1 MFQPEVKLAFVE
13 RYCNPR
19 DGWVVFADIDPS
31 EEGRTGGTRKTG
43 EAQAQEEA
51 MRSAANKVRARFAKL
66 GVTVGGG
73 RERWFRQNG
82 FPKVDGDR
90 DIVAFQPSCKRYLI
104 AEAEGVSSGQPEQK
118 LYKAIGQIVVA
129 ASLPPLAGWQ
139 RELVLVVH
147 GDGITGH
154 LERVTALE
162 RLGVSALSIA
172 EDPRDDCWIIG
183 KRPAT
188 R

>member
-13 RYCNPR
+13 RYCNPD
-19 DGWVVFADIDPS
+19 DGWIVFVDIDPS
-31 EEGRTGGTRKTG
+31 EEGRTGGARRTRKTL
-43 EAQAQEEA
+43 AQQQE
-51 MRSAANKVRARFAKL
+51 MRLTANMVRTRFTKL
-66 GVTVGGG
+66 GVTVGGS
-73 RERWFRQNG
+73 RERWFHQNG
-82 FPKVDGDR
+82 LPKVDGDR
-90 DIVAFQPSCKRYLI
+90 DIVAFQPSLKRYLI
-104 AEAEGVSSGQPEQK
+104 AEAEGVSSGQLEQK

-129 ASLPPLAGWQ
+129 ASPPPLTGWQ

-154 LERVTALE
+154 LKRVTALE

-172 EDPRDDCWIIG
+172 EHLRDDCWIIS

-188 R
+188 G

>member
-1 MFQPEVKLAFVE
+1 MFQPEVKRAFIE

-19 DGWVVFADIDPS
+19 DGWMVFVDIDPS
-31 EEGRTGGTRKTG
+31 EEGRTGSARTTG
-43 EAQAQEEA
+43 DALAQQNA
-51 MRSAANKVRARFAKL
+51 MRTAASDVRSRLGKL
-66 GVTVGGG
+66 GATVGGS
-73 RERWFRQNG
+73 RERWFRENG

-90 DIVAFQPSCKRYLI
+90 DIVAFQPSRKRYLI

-129 ASLPPLAGWQ
+129 ASAVPLGGWR
-139 RELVLVVH
+139 RELVLVLY
-147 GDGITGH
+147 GEGITEH
-154 LERVTALE
+154 LKRVTALE

-172 EDPRDDCWIIG
+172 ENARDDTWVLG
-183 KRPAT
+183 KRLA

>member
-1 MFQPEVKLAFVE
+1 MFQPQVKLAFVE

-31 EEGRTGGTRKTG
+31 EEGRTGGPRKAG
-43 EAQAQEEA
+43 DAQVQQVA
-51 MRSAANKVRARFAKL
+51 MRAAARNVRSRFAKL
-66 GVTVGGG
+66 GVTVGGS
-73 RERWFRQNG
+73 RERWFRENG

-90 DIVAFQPSCKRYLI
+90 DMVAFQPLRKRYLI

-129 ASLPPLAGWQ
+129 ASATPLGGWQ

-147 GDGITGH
+147 GDDITEH
-154 LERVTALE
+154 LKRVAALE
-162 RLGVSALSIA
+162 HLGVSALSIA
-172 EDPRDDCWIIG
+172 EDPRKDRWVIG
-183 KRPAT
+183 KRLAT
-188 R
+188 